1 MEYVILGTMALE
13 KNRDLALAFG
23 RRVREVRKSRGM
35 SMQQLAD
42 EINVEYRQIARIE
55 AGEVNTSLQ
64 MAYGLAKVLRLS
76 LSQLLDFVVE
86 DNPPG

>member
-13 KNRDLALAFG
+13 KNRELALAFG
-23 RRVREVRKSRGM
+23 RRVREIRKSRGM

-64 MAYGLAKVLRLS
+64 MAHAIAGAFGITLS
-76 LSQLLDFVVE
+76 TLLDFDVT
-86 DNPPG
+86 G